1 MTRVLT
7 TTALA
12 VVALVSCF
20 AADAAAQNRIGGDP
34 STWGTMRPI
43 GGDPSTW
50 GPAPSIGGDP
60 GTWGTPPAFG
70 YYSNLVRGYG
80 YQVTSVNHY
89 TAAAQFGLER
99 GDLISG
105 VTINGRYHSLAYGG
119 WHGKVNLALSQGG
132 HMLLHV
138 TDVRTGRTVSRWTN
152 ARSW

>member
-12 VVALVSCF
+12 VAALVSCF
-20 AADAAAQNRIGGDP
+20 AADTAAQDRIGGDP
-34 STWGTMRPI
+34 S
-43 GGDPSTW
+43 
-50 GPAPSIGGDP
+50 
-60 GTWGTPPAFG
+60 TWGTPPAFG
-70 YYSNLVRGYG
+70 YYSNLIHGYG
-80 YQVTSVNHY
+80 YQVTSVNDY

-99 GDLISG
+99 GDLITG

-152 ARSW
+152 ARTW